1 MATDPSRRIAK
12 WNAKYDTTRIKAT
25 LDEMRPDMYARVQA
39 VYPLLTA
46 MESQVKQVLD
56 LQGEQTINYPW
67 YLDFGRQVWKLQR
80 QEISGEALAVTVA
93 NLIAKWAGRG
103 LSQTLLEIIRTG
115 VFNVGAPAGP

>member
-12 WNAKYDTTRIKAT
+12 WNAKYDTTRIKAV

-39 VYPLLTA
+39 VFPLLTA

-56 LQGEQTINYPW
+56 LQGIKTINYPW
-67 YLDFGRQVWKLQR
+67 YLNFGREVWKLQR
-80 QEISGEALAVTVA
+80 QEISGETLAVEVA
-93 NLIAKWAGRG
+93 TLIAKWAGRG

>member
-12 WNAKYDTTRIKAT
+12 WNAKYDTTRIKAV

-39 VYPLLTA
+39 VFPLLTA

-56 LQGEQTINYPW
+56 LQGIQTINYPW
-67 YLDFGRQVWKLQR
+67 YLCFGREVWKLQR
-80 QEISGEALAVTVA
+80 QEISGETLAVAVA
-93 NLIAKWAGRG
+93 TLIGKWANRG

-115 VFNVGAPAGP
+115 VFNIGAPAGP